1 MQASPWLSPVKS
13 DQVFH
18 EKKNM
23 LAFFS
28 PWRDQITPHPMHTT
42 VSVSPPL
49 APMGKW
55 DFKYGGVEGEVGRLQ
70 NLGPRRTS
78 VHERA
83 YVYVG
88 WVHGEKVRNEPTS
101 SLRRRREQRR
111 GGVLWVA
118 SCINTGYSKAHSQTY
133 LCATI
138 MYILQRLWHLTLLHK
153 QKKNCGLPQL
163 IQIEKKMD
171 FSVTTLRLQHSIVS
185 SSSSVMSGRNINW
198 KWFY

>member
-1 MQASPWLSPVKS
+1 MQESLT
-13 DQVFH
+13 
-18 EKKNM
+18 
-23 LAFFS
+23 FS
-28 PWRDQITPHPMHTT
+28 SKVRSSLTWEEQHACIFLPLVWPDIPTPHARN
-42 VSVSPPL
+42 SECISPTCSTGK
-49 APMGKW
+49 MGLFSK
-55 DFKYGGVEGEVGRLQ
+55 GGEGGCLQ

-138 MYILQRLWHLTLLHK
+138 TYILQRLWHLTLLHK

-171 FSVTTLRLQHSIVS
+171 FSVTTLRLQNS
-185 SSSSVMSGRNINW
+185 SALFLHLRSNVRA
-198 KWFY
+198 KQ